1 MKLSHIILTGA
12 LLITFYT
19 AQSQTEPEVKKEEK
33 PATETKVTYEELKEL
48 YMKRENS
55 ESYKLSK
62 KLMTAFYKK
71 MNYSE
76 KDRSALITPDSMLV
90 WIKANLEKTYF
101 ASYEEATEEFDEMMA
116 AGVKSVEEN
125 KDFYTAMRNANRED
139 ARRVLMEGINPYSEY

>member
-90 WIKANLEKTYF
+90 WIKANLEK
-101 ASYEEATEEFDEMMA
+101 
-116 AGVKSVEEN
+116 
-125 KDFYTAMRNANRED
+125 
-139 ARRVLMEGINPYSEY
+139 